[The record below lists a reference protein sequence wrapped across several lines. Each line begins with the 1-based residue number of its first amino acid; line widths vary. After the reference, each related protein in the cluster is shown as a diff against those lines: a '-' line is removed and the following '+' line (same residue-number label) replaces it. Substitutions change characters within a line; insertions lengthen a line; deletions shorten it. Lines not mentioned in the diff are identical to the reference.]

1 MQELNSQLA
10 EAFGVDLGEGVLV
23 LDVEPDSPAS
33 AAGLREGDIVTVVNG
48 KKIRKESDY
57 YNGTAVIFVGDDVE
71 LEYIREG
78 RRRSVTLEIGD
89 NSWEK
94 MPGERVD
101 RRLAGTFLQNFR
113 SEDGAMGAGVV
124 VTRVEPDSDAW
135 DYGLRP
141 GDVVVAANRRAIRN
155 LSEFRDNARGGDQL
169 LLRVYRSG
177 QFGYVAL
184 R

>member
-1 MQELNSQLA
+1 
-10 EAFGVDLGEGVLV
+10 
-23 LDVEPDSPAS
+23 
-33 AAGLREGDIVTVVNG
+33 
-48 KKIRKESDY
+48 
-57 YNGTAVIFVGDDVE
+57 
-71 LEYIREG
+71 
-78 RRRSVTLEIGD
+78 
-89 NSWEK
+89 
-94 MPGERVD
+94 
-101 RRLAGTFLQNFR
+101 
-113 SEDGAMGAGVV
+113 MGAGVV
-124 VTRVEPDSDAW
+124 VTRVDPESSAW